1 MPGNKLENIQLITY
15 SSDIFTDSDILV
27 TYITES

>member
-1 MPGNKLENIQLITY
+1 MPEKNVENIQLITY

-27 TYITES
+27 TYITDA